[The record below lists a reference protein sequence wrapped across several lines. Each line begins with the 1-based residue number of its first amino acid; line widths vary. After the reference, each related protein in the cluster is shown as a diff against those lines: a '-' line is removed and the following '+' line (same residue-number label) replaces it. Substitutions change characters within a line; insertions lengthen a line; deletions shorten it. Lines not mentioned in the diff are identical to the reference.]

1 MSDDRRRFS
10 RIPFDAPAS
19 LQQDNWH
26 AQVQLLDISLHGL
39 LIMQPDNWDQV
50 DSSQPL
56 QAVITLSGLEQIHM
70 EAHPAFVR
78 EGLIGLE
85 CLHIDLNSI
94 SHLKRLIMLNLGD
107 EGLAERELASLL
119 DSAQ

>member
-10 RIPFDAPAS
+10 RIPFDAPVS
-19 LQQDNWH
+19 LHQDAWH
-26 AQVQLLDISLHGL
+26 AQVQLLDISLRGL
-39 LIMQPDNWDQV
+39 LVMQPDNWDQV

-56 QAVITLSGLEQIHM
+56 QAIVTLSSLEQIHM

-94 SHLKRLIMLNLGD
+94 SHLRRLVMLNLGD
-107 EGLAERELASLL
+107 ESLAERELSALL
-119 DSAQ
+119 NPVQ